1 VRGAHCAGQLT
12 SPIAHPETTLRDIRQ
27 DGIKQDD
34 FEHHDFEHHDFEDH
48 DFWEFAMSA
57 KPQLPLSID
66 VLDWVNTRGRL
77 TLDSLRG
84 RVVIL
89 LFWSYDNIHCINLL
103 PRLQKM
109 AARLHDGVV
118 LLGVHTPKY
127 AAQRQALTISK
138 AAHRLHL
145 RMPVANDADWRA
157 WRAFGIESWPS
168 AVVIDCEGGVVRVLQ
183 GELMGDELET
193 LASNLLEDAAARDLR
208 RFDAA
213 PGVDGGE
220 PQMSLRFPAAVAVD
234 AQRLYVSDSS
244 RNRVLECTQ
253 DGRVLRQFGSGT
265 PGYWDG
271 RLNDAGFCDPQGL
284 ALSGESL
291 YVADTGNHTVR
302 RVRLASGQVETV
314 LGSGREGFDTPRT
327 AIAPRTLAVSAPVA
341 LLVRDNQMYVSMAGQ
356 HQIWRMDL
364 AADRVEVLA
373 GNGHNRLL
381 DGPAL
386 EAGLVQPAALAYHA
400 GQLLIADAGAN
411 AVRALRIADGKLST
425 LAGLGPWHPGL
436 ADGTAGTARFAH
448 PLGLAVDGTGTVYV
462 ADTLNGRLCRM
473 NPAGRAGWTV
483 QSMVLPQTL
492 QEPAGLAIAGR
503 SLWLAERSTHLLHR
517 LDLDSGALGKLSLG
531 A

>member
-1 VRGAHCAGQLT
+1 
-12 SPIAHPETTLRDIRQ
+12 
-27 DGIKQDD
+27 
-34 FEHHDFEHHDFEDH
+34 
-48 DFWEFAMSA
+48 MSA
-57 KPQLPLSID
+57 MPEPPSLAD
-66 VLDWVNTRGRL
+66 ALDWVNARGRL
-77 TLDSLRG
+77 TLESLRG

-109 AARLHDGVV
+109 AGRLHDGVV

-127 AAQRQALTISK
+127 AAQRQALTVSK

-168 AVVIDCEGGVVRVLQ
+168 AVVIDCEGRVMRVLQ
-183 GELMGDELET
+183 GESMSDELET
-193 LASNLLEDAAARDLR
+193 LAANLLEDAAARDLR

-220 PQMSLRFPAAVAVD
+220 PQMSLRFPAAVAVSE
-234 AQRLYVSDSS
+234 QRLYVSDSS
-244 RNRVLECTQ
+244 RNRVLECTH

-291 YVADTGNHTVR
+291 YVADTGNHAVR
-302 RVRLASGQVETV
+302 RVRLASGQIETV
-314 LGSGREGFDTPRT
+314 LGSGREGFDSPRVAILPT
-327 AIAPRTLAVSAPVA
+327 ALAVSAPLAV
-341 LLVRDNQMYVSMAGQ
+341 LVRDNLLYVSMAGQ
-356 HQIWRMDL
+356 HQIWGMDL
-364 AADRVEVLA
+364 AAGRVEVLA
-373 GNGHNRLL
+373 GNGHNSLL
-381 DGPAL
+381 DGPGL

-411 AVRALRIADGKLST
+411 AVRALRVADGHVFT
-425 LAGLGPWHPGL
+425 LAGLGPWQPGL
-436 ADGTAGTARFAH
+436 ADGTASAARFAH

-473 NPAGRAGWTV
+473 NSAGRAGWTV
-483 QSMVLPQTL
+483 QSVVLPQTL
-492 QEPAGLAIAGR
+492 QEPAGLAIVGR
-503 SLWLAERSTHLLHR
+503 SLWLAERNAHLLQR
-517 LDLDSGALGKLSLG
+517 LDLDSGALGKLPLG